1 MVNSKKY
8 KFKIKSRKIQ
18 LVADKLLLFKLF
30 KKLNG
35 RFWGIYGVLIFSIF
49 MLISF
54 VILPSSRDVSTAL
67 SDFGT
72 DIRTA
77 PLFTAAL
84 FFAGY
89 GLWKWRNYLAKSSKS
104 PGLVALSITGI
115 IFGLYMVA
123 FLPVGVN
130 DTVERF
136 HYFGFGLAGFFM
148 ITTVFL
154 DLLLRK
160 TKKGK
165 AQRKWQFIRI
175 FSLFLIISGAIVT
188 ILSAD
193 RFGPI
198 INYALVG
205 EGLILLGFATWVMAR
220 TYQPEGLQSGF
231 SKVLNKIMIIE

>member
-1 MVNSKKY
+1 MSKTKKY

-18 LVADKLLLFKLF
+18 LVADKLLLLKLF

-35 RFWGIYGVLIFSIF
+35 RFWGIYGLLMFIVF
-49 MLISF
+49 MAICF
-54 VILPSSRDVSTAL
+54 IILPEYRDVSTAF

-77 PLFTAAL
+77 PFFTAGL

-89 GLWKWRNYLAKSSKS
+89 GLWRWRNYLAKSSKI
-104 PGLVALSITGI
+104 PGLVTLSITGI
-115 IFGLYMVA
+115 IVGLYMVA

-130 DTVERF
+130 DTVESL
-136 HYFGFGLAGFFM
+136 HYFGFALAGVFM
-148 ITTVFL
+148 ISTVMI

-165 AQRKWQFIRI
+165 SQKKWQIIRI
-175 FSLFLIISGAIVT
+175 FALLIIIAGATVT
-188 ILSAD
+188 ALSAN
-193 RFGPI
+193 RFGPVF
-198 INYALVG
+198 NYALIG
-205 EGLILLGFATWVMAR
+205 ESLLVLGFASWVIAR

-231 SKVLNKIMIIE
+231 SKVLNKILIVD